1 MKYNKQYRCPNCG
14 SSCLMPENFAP
25 VHFSGRL
32 APLSEGYCSV
42 NCARLALNGVIAL
55 NAMSGGKL
63 AASLERV
70 K

>member
-1 MKYNKQYRCPNCG
+1 MTTINYRCPNCG
-14 SSCLMPENFAP
+14 SSCLMPANFAP

-42 NCARLALNGVIAL
+42 NCARLALNGLIAL

>member
-1 MKYNKQYRCPNCG
+1 MKYNIRFRCPNCG
-14 SSCLMPENFAP
+14 GSCLMPENFAP
-25 VHFSGRL
+25 VHFTGKL
-32 APLSEGYCSV
+32 APLSKGYCTAT
-42 NCARLALNGVIAL
+42 CARAALNGLIAL